1 MRGRVS
7 TRPRFIFWTND
18 FRSPKARLSTAC
30 ELEILLW
37 YRDQVGHRRQR
48 VARDRQ
54 QRNAPAREN
63 VRCAASGFQI
73 ALPAEADL
81 KPRMLQKAEKVGRG
95 AHPM

>member
-48 VARDRQ
+48 VARDR
-54 QRNAPAREN
+54 
-63 VRCAASGFQI
+63 
-73 ALPAEADL
+73 
-81 KPRMLQKAEKVGRG
+81 
-95 AHPM
+95 